1 MFTEEQDYPSD
12 WEDSD
17 EGAGPM
23 SVHNLHKYIPVGAV
37 PTTNFSGQIAAAGA
51 SEISNQNQSHR
62 STGRIITFPNW
73 VQVTFSFHSYHP

>member
-1 MFTEEQDYPSD
+1 MNDEQDYPSD

-17 EGAGPM
+17 NEEGPM
-23 SVHNLHKYIPVGAV
+23 SVHDLHKYIPVGAV
-37 PTTNFSGQIAAAGA
+37 PTTNFSGQSETAGA
-51 SEISNQNQSHR
+51 SETSNQNQSHR